1 MLTLT
6 NISVQIAGIS
16 VLRGISAQIASGATV
31 ALVGRNGAG
40 KTTLLRTIMG
50 VAGAHGG
57 SIGIN
62 GEDITK
68 LAAHKRPALGIG
80 YAPENRVLF
89 PNFTVEENLRFPC
102 EAQGLDARATARR
115 LEEVMDI
122 VPELKPM
129 LPRSAA
135 ALSGGQGKM
144 AALGRALMVGTRLVM
159 LDEPFQ
165 GLAPVLALQYGE
177 SLRRLHQVRP
187 ELAIL
192 ITESNHALLKDIQ
205 SETLILERGALIADS
220 TQAQALTPQAAT
232 PPAFAPTAP

>member
-1 MLTLT
+1 
-6 NISVQIAGIS
+6 
-16 VLRGISAQIASGATV
+16 VLRGIHAEIRSGATV

-50 VAGAHGG
+50 LAGAHGG
-57 SIGIN
+57 TIAIGAD
-62 GEDITK
+62 DITR

-89 PNFTVEENLRFPC
+89 PNLTVEENLRFPC
-102 EAQGLDARATARR
+102 EAQGLDARATIQR
-115 LEEVMDI
+115 LQEVMDI

-165 GLAPVLALQYGE
+165 GLAPVLAMQYGE
-177 SLRRLHQVRP
+177 SLKRLHQVRP

-192 ITESNHALLKDIQ
+192 ITESNHALLKGVQ
-205 SETLILERGALIADS
+205 SETLVLERGALVAD
-220 TQAQALTPQAAT
+220 AAHDT
-232 PPAFAPTAP
+232 AARSPAPATT

>member
-1 MLTLT
+1 MLKLER
-6 NISVQIAGIS
+6 ISVDIAGIS
-16 VLRGISAQIASGATV
+16 VLRGIDADIPSGATV

-50 VAGAHGG
+50 LVGKHAGRVMF
-57 SIGIN
+57 N
-62 GEDITK
+62 GEDMTTIP
-68 LAAHKRPALGIG
+68 AHRRPALGIG

-102 EAQGLDARATARR
+102 EAQGMAARAADARLA
-115 LEEVMDI
+115 EVMDI

-165 GLAPVLALQYGE
+165 GLAPVLAQQYGE
-177 SLRRLHQVRP
+177 SLRRLHGVRP

-192 ITESNHALLKDIQ
+192 ITESNHALLKGVHSDV
-205 SETLILERGALIADS
+205 LVLERGALIAQ
-220 TQAQALTPQAAT
+220 TV
-232 PPAFAPTAP
+232 PA

>member
-1 MLTLT
+1 MLKLS

-16 VLRGISAQIASGATV
+16 VLRSISAEIHSGATV

-50 VAGAHGG
+50 LAGPHGG
-57 SIGIN
+57 TIFM
-62 GEDITK
+62 GEQDITR
-68 LAAHKRPALGIG
+68 LAPHRRPALGIG

-102 EAQGLDARATARR
+102 EAQGLDAKLTASR
-115 LEEVMDI
+115 LGEVMDI

-129 LPRSAA
+129 LARSAA

-165 GLAPVLALQYGE
+165 GLAPVLAQQYGE
-177 SLRRLHQVRP
+177 SLKRLHHVRP
-187 ELAIL
+187 DLAIL
-192 ITESNHALLKDIQ
+192 ITESNSALLKDVH
-205 SETLILERGALIADS
+205 SETLGLERGALI
-220 TQAQALTPQAAT
+220 PQTAAT
-232 PPAFAPTAP
+232 RQPDTLAATSA